1 MKITARAHDE
11 SEVIEALERAHVE
24 PSTRQVYFFDTP
36 DLALFEAGIV
46 LRARLNHDGAD
57 DSTVKL
63 RPVDPNA
70 VADRWKDDPDLE
82 FEVDSVGSEYI
93 TSAKLSAEQDR
104 GEIRDAAN
112 GERSLRALFS
122 GSQEDFLGEHAPGS
136 ADVDWDR
143 LTALGPVDVRKWDV
157 EPKQLGYEIT
167 VEEWVLPDRS
177 DLVELSIKVSP
188 EEAIEANERFVAYL
202 RSRGFDTEGEQKTKT
217 RTALEYFT
225 GKSLA

>member
-1 MKITARAHDE
+1 MKITARAADE

-93 TSAKLSAEQDR
+93 ASAKLSAEQDG

-122 GSQEDFLGEHAPGS
+122 GSQEDFLGEHARGS
-136 ADVDWDR
+136 AGVDWDR
-143 LTALGPVDVRKWDV
+143 LTALGPVDVRKWEV

-225 GKSLA
+225 GKTLA